1 MKYIDI
7 LKAQKRY
14 EEIGESIRELMPLR
28 GKIVELQVHLND
40 TIDGYRILEECNRQ
54 LQDEIEKLRKERK
67 EMEV

>member
-14 EEIGESIRELMPLR
+14 EEIGEILKELSILTVTVYELLP
-28 GKIVELQVHLND
+28 KINVD
-40 TIDGYRILEECNRQ
+40 IGYKIIRDCNQQLE
-54 LQDEIEKLRKERK
+54 DEIQKLRKERK